1 MQPHSDF
8 QQVTGVKFAPLYY
21 EPARVVFGVCCCCV
35 QVAMQV
41 CFSVVCR
48 ADKHAPE
55 EGAAK
60 EPKVARR
67 SSKVQQE
74 EGGDAPEKDK
84 QRGSEEKKVGDQFLS
99 VACHQ
104 LPSVTYH
111 QFPSVL
117 NSLASAY

>member
-1 MQPHSDF
+1 MNLL
-8 QQVTGVKFAPLYY
+8 VLYL
-21 EPARVVFGVCCCCV
+21 EFVVAVCKLQCK
-35 QVAMQV
+35 

-48 ADKHAPE
+48 ADKRAPE

-104 LPSVTYH
+104 LPSVAWH
-111 QFPSVL
+111 QFP
-117 NSLASAY
+117 